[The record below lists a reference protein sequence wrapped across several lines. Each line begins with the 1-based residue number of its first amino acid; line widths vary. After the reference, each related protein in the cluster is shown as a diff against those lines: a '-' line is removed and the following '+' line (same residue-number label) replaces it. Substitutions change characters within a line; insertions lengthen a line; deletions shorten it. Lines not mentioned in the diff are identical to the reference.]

1 MSRTLVVSDS
11 LVIAAT
17 PAALYD
23 RISRPALMGRWSPEN
38 LGATLRSADAK
49 PGGEAGGEAGGDEDG
64 ARRTEVGD
72 VFDGRNKRGPV
83 RWTTRCTVTVADPGR
98 MVRLPGP
105 RHRSAHPSAAR
116 PHRHLGVPLRAGP
129 RRHPGDR
136 DLAGRPPRLARPRG
150 ERLRPRRH
158 PWTYVRSVPGA
169 EHQDDAAQPQTGG
182 GGGGAAR
189 GPRVTRGF
197 RQPAAYARSTT

>member
-98 MVRLPGP
+98 RFAFRVRAIGLRTPRLRGPIATWEYRFEPVPGGTRVTEIWRDDRRDWP
-105 RHRSAHPSAAR
+105 DLVANAFDRVATRGHTFAAFQAR
-116 PHRHLGVPLRAGP
+116 NIRTTLRNLKRVVEEEA
-129 RRHPGDR
+129 RPGDR
-136 DLAGRPPRLARPRG
+136 G
-150 ERLRPRRH
+150 
-158 PWTYVRSVPGA
+158 
-169 EHQDDAAQPQTGG
+169 
-182 GGGGAAR
+182 
-189 GPRVTRGF
+189 
-197 RQPAAYARSTT
+197 